1 MTTADSQETNTAPS
15 DGEATSLEAND
26 GDDETVDKGK
36 AVVLL
41 VVLVVLAVLVVA
53 AVVNVV
59 TVVEGLV
66 ARRIAKRI

>member
-41 VVLVVLAVLVVA
+41 VVLVVLVVA

>member
-41 VVLVVLAVLVVA
+41 VVLVVA

>member
-26 GDDETVDKGK
+26 GDDETVEKGK

-41 VVLVVLAVLVVA
+41 VVLVVLVVA